1 MTIQP
6 MELVGAAWT
15 AFAAFWLVEGV
26 KAKRA
31 ETREGAG
38 ERFAHVL
45 LMAAA
50 FYLVAF
56 SDSRLGKLNERFM
69 GQRRWL
75 ADLGVA
81 VVFVG
86 VGFAIWARHHI
97 GRYWSA
103 RVSIVTEHKLIRTGP
118 YGRVRHPIY
127 TGILMALAGTALV
140 LGEYRGLVGFLDL
153 SLKRGR
159 RRRIWRR
166 DSGGNLR
173 STDGGRGFCYRESSQ
188 CKGLRRLRL
197 RLLFSIGFLD
207 AAVVIGID
215 AHSIRVRIVRRAET
229 ALCATQTLEGDKR

>member
-140 LGEYRGLVGFLDL
+140 LGEYRGLVGFGIAFFGFVTKARKEEAYLAA
-153 SLKRGR
+153 RFGREFAEHR
-159 RRRIWRR
+159 RR
-166 DSGGNLR
+166 
-173 STDGGRGFCYRESSQ
+173 T
-188 CKGLRRLRL
+188 
-197 RLLFSIGFLD
+197 GFLLP
-207 AAVVIGID
+207 
-215 AHSIRVRIVRRAET
+215 RVFSVQRT
-229 ALCATQTLEGDKR
+229 